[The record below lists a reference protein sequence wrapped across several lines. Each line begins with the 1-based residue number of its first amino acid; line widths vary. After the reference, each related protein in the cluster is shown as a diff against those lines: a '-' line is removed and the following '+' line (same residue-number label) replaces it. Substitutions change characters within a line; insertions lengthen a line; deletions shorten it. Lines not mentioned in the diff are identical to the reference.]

1 MDLLDALILG
11 IVQGI
16 TEFIPV
22 SSSSHLRLAKW
33 LLGIADG
40 GHLLYFDLLC
50 HLGTLFPLIFF
61 LRKALFETLKDT
73 RKIALFSLALAPLV
87 PAYFLLK
94 PVRIALSDPRYLG
107 FLLLGTAALLFFA
120 SRVVKSKKAP
130 HPKWTDV
137 LCIGMTQAMALIG
150 ISRSG
155 STISVARM
163 LGWEW
168 VEAARFSFLLG
179 IPAILG
185 GEILETI
192 KLFKSGG
199 LETTLPM
206 GVYATGFCAS
216 LVVGAISVR
225 LVFAAYEKGIVR
237 PFAWY
242 CAAAGLFALAALNL
256 L

>member
-1 MDLLDALILG
+1 MTPFDALILG
-11 IVQGI
+11 IIQGI

-33 LLGIADG
+33 LLGIPNEGA
-40 GHLLYFDLLC
+40 LLYFDLLC
-50 HLGTLFPLIFF
+50 HLGTLIPLIFF
-61 LRKALFETLKDT
+61 LRKAIFETLRDL
-73 RKIALFSLALAPLV
+73 RKISLFSLALAPLI

-94 PVRIALSDPRYLG
+94 PVRIALSDPHYLG

-120 SRVVKSKKAP
+120 SSLVKGKSISQ
-130 HPKWTDV
+130 PKYTDV
-137 LCIGMTQAMALIG
+137 LCIGMMQAMALIG

-185 GEILETI
+185 GEILETF
-192 KLFKSGG
+192 KLLKGEG
-199 LETTLPM
+199 LSTTLPM
-206 GVYATGFCAS
+206 EVYATGFCAS
-216 LVVGAISVR
+216 LLVGAISVR
-225 LVFAAYEKGIVR
+225 LVFLAYEKGIVR

-242 CAAAGLFALAALNL
+242 CTGVGLFALIALN
-256 L
+256 